1 MKIVKRKVI
10 FFLDA
15 WTIPSVEVEPC
26 VSAYQIHTG
35 NTWVPD
41 LSEGCLRSI
50 VEIELSVPVRN
61 EETELPPA
69 TALEHLITTL
79 LANPHPPTTPMS
91 NTTKT
96 TPKISTS
103 VRCQLIEAFCSLED
117 NFCF

>member
-1 MKIVKRKVI
+1 MKTVKRKVR

-15 WTIPSVEVEPC
+15 WTIPSVEVEPW

-35 NTWVPD
+35 GTVPD

-69 TALEHLITTL
+69 TALELPPVLPL
-79 LANPHPPTTPMS
+79 LNPPNP
-91 NTTKT
+91 
-96 TPKISTS
+96 
-103 VRCQLIEAFCSLED
+103 
-117 NFCF
+117 